1 MNSKFRLVKSFP
13 PMLGAILVAGC
24 SSIPGMDSV
33 LPDRKV
39 EYKKS
44 RQAEQNLEIPPDLTR
59 TTINDALVIPGGGG
73 ATPVDTTLAGLQQ
86 QEQRTGRVAGRDRV
100 LPEIKGIEVERDGDK
115 RWLMIDGDPEDV
127 WYKVLEFW
135 QESGILLEEQDP
147 TTGVMVTDW
156 LEERPNVD
164 IGLLPGLI
172 SKAVEGLHTASTRD
186 QYRVRIEPGTE
197 PDTTELY
204 LTHRGM
210 QEMVIQD
217 GRGQV
222 ERTVWNPRGPDPGLE
237 AEILRRLMV
246 YLGTADEQATRA
258 LAASNGSKK
267 QPRSRLNKSGD
278 AVALHINEDA
288 DRAWRLVGVGLDRVG
303 FAVEDRDRDAGVY
316 YVRYYD
322 PMKSQQEEG
331 FFSKLA
337 FWSSDDENID
347 KESQYQVKLQP
358 AGDKTEVVVLNE
370 QGERENS
377 ETAQRILTLL
387 HEQIR

>member
-1 MNSKFRLVKSFP
+1 MNSRSRLVKSVAP
-13 PMLGAILVAGC
+13 LLGVILIAGC

-44 RQAEQNLEIPPDLTR
+44 RQAENNLEIPPDLSR
-59 TTINDALVIPGGGG
+59 TTINDELVIPGG
-73 ATPVDTTLAGLQQ
+73 AAASPADATLAGLQQ
-86 QEQRTGRVAGRDRV
+86 KEQRRGRVAGRDPV

-115 RWLMIDGDPEDV
+115 RWLMIQGDPEDV

-135 QESGILLEEQDP
+135 QENGILLEEQDP
-147 TTGVMVTDW
+147 TSGIMVTDW
-156 LEERPNVD
+156 LEERPDVD

-186 QYRVRIEPGTE
+186 QYRVRIEPGTA

-210 QEMVIQD
+210 QEMIIQD
-217 GRGQV
+217 SRGQV
-222 ERTVWNPRGPDPGLE
+222 ERTVWNPRETDAGLE
-237 AEILRRLMV
+237 AEFLRRLMV
-246 YLGTADEQATRA
+246 YLGTPDEQATRA
-258 LAASNGSKK
+258 LVASNGGKK
-267 QPRSRLNKSGD
+267 QPRSRLNKTGD
-278 AVALHINEDA
+278 AVVLQIDEDI

-322 PMKSQQEEG
+322 PMKDRKDDG

-370 QGERENS
+370 QGQRENS
-377 ETAQRILTLL
+377 ETVQRILTLL

>member
-1 MNSKFRLVKSFP
+1 MNSRSRLVKSVAP
-13 PMLGAILVAGC
+13 LLGVILIAGC

-44 RQAEQNLEIPPDLTR
+44 RQAENNLEIPPDLTR
-59 TTINDALVIPGGGG
+59 TTINDELVIPGG
-73 ATPVDTTLAGLQQ
+73 AALTPADATLAGLQQ
-86 QEQRTGRVAGRDRV
+86 KEQRSGRVAGRDPV

-115 RWLMIDGDPEDV
+115 RWLMIQGDPEDV

-135 QESGILLEEQDP
+135 QENGILLEEQDP
-147 TTGVMVTDW
+147 TSGIMVTDW

-186 QYRVRIEPGTE
+186 QYRIRIEPGTE

-222 ERTVWNPRGPDPGLE
+222 ERTVWNPRESDPGLE
-237 AEILRRLMV
+237 AEFLRRLMV
-246 YLGTADEQATRA
+246 YLGTADAQATQA
-258 LAASNGSKK
+258 LAASNGGKK
-267 QPRSRLNKSGD
+267 QPRSRLDKTGG
-278 AVALHINEDA
+278 AVVLQIDEDI

-322 PMKSQQEEG
+322 PMKNQKDDG

-337 FWSSDDENID
+337 FWSGDDENID

-370 QGERENS
+370 QGQRENS
-377 ETAQRILTLL
+377 ETVQRILTLL